1 MWKTF
6 FNAASNVANQGVS
19 LWKKNQMLDK
29 QLMLQNN
36 YVKNQLNNA
45 ASMFNREYYKNY
57 LDTPSAQNMLKRVR
71 EQLGEQNRAM
81 RNSAV
86 VTGATPQA
94 MAARQRVD
102 NKALDS
108 AVGTLAAAD
117 AQNKQHILDN
127 YEKRRNQL
135 NDYLQGGAMNYYKQK
150 MNLESE
156 RYAGLSQF
164 IKAFY
169 DFVPNDI
176 REDIPVLEQ

>member
-6 FNAASNVANQGVS
+6 LNATSNLASQGVS
-19 LWKKNQMLDK
+19 LYKKNQMLDK
-29 QLMLQNN
+29 QWDLQND

-45 ASMFNREYYKNY
+45 TSMFNREYYKNY

-71 EQLGEQNRAM
+71 EQLDEQNRAM
-81 RNSAV
+81 RNTAV
-86 VTGATPQA
+86 LTGATPQA

-102 NKALDS
+102 NKALDG
-108 AVGTLAAAD
+108 AVSTLATAD

-156 RYAGLSQF
+156 RNTGLSQF
-164 IKAFY
+164 IKAFNKPEPKDAY
-169 DFVPNDI
+169 
-176 REDIPVLEQ
+176 